1 MRRAFA
7 LAAALAL
14 LPGQAPQP
22 ELPPEAQAIVRRAQA
37 LPLDRAVESP
47 DLYTPAENVRGGKG
61 RAFAVDPGAV
71 PAAALDDAVRYAEAQ
86 NSFALIVARDG
97 KIVRE
102 RYWPGF
108 GPESRFSTASMHKTV
123 MALAYGPAVARGR
136 IALDDPVGR
145 WLPEWAEDPRGRI
158 SIRQLL
164 QMASGLAVPPFT
176 PAPSSPAMALMFG
189 ADIGRVALALPADA
203 PPGSAFAYANGNAQ
217 LAGMALERATG
228 MRYADWLSRTIWRP
242 IGAGDATVWLDR
254 PGGAPHFF
262 CCLQAT
268 ARDWLRVGE
277 LIRNAGKA
285 GGRQVV
291 PAGWIRE
298 MATPSPANP
307 NYGLQLWLGSPHAP
321 ARRYSKVSP
330 VAIPAREPFDA
341 SDVVFLDG
349 AGGQR
354 VYVVPSAGLTVVRIG
369 KPAPAWD
376 DSAMVNMLLRGLA
389 R

>member
-1 MRRAFA
+1 M
-7 LAAALAL
+7 
-14 LPGQAPQP
+14 
-22 ELPPEAQAIVRRAQA
+22 
-37 LPLDRAVESP
+37 DRAVESP
-47 DLYTPAENVRGGKG
+47 ELYTPAETVRGGRG
-61 RAFAVDPGAV
+61 RPFAAAPDAI
-71 PAAALDDAVRYAEAQ
+71 PAAALDEAERYAAAQ

-97 KIVRE
+97 RIVRE
-102 RYWPGF
+102 RYWAGF
-108 GPESRFSTASMHKTV
+108 GPASRFSTASMHKTV
-123 MALAYGPAVARGR
+123 MALAFGPAVARGR
-136 IALDDPVGR
+136 IGLDDPVER
-145 WLPEWAEDPRGRI
+145 WLPEWAGDPRGRI
-158 SIRQLL
+158 TIRQLL
-164 QMASGLAVPPFT
+164 QMASGLAVPPYS
-176 PAPSSPAMALMFG
+176 PAPTSPGMAMMFG
-189 ADIGRVALALPADA
+189 SDIGRVALGLPAETA
-203 PPGSAFAYANGNAQ
+203 PGADFAYANGNAQ

-228 MRYADWLSRTIWRP
+228 VRYADWLSRTVWRP
-242 IGAGDATVWLDR
+242 IGAGDAAVWLDR

-277 LIRNAGKA
+277 LIRNGGRA

-291 PAGWIRE
+291 PAGWIGA

-321 ARRYSKVSP
+321 ARRYSRSSP
-330 VAIPAREPFDA
+330 VTVPAKEPFDA

-369 KPAPAWD
+369 KAAPAWD
-376 DSAMVNMLLRGLA
+376 DSAMINMLLRGLA